1 MAGQEREGDEMTVI
15 AQGSRVTLSYIGTLD
30 NGRIFHS
37 TEEAGPLIF
46 TVGNDEVFAALERA
60 VLGLKAGEA
69 RNVVIPAEEA
79 YGPRRGENII
89 SVARQAFPGDGE
101 IAVGRRVSIEFSG
114 GVSRVMLVTAVSE
127 TEVTLDGNHP
137 LAGCDLT
144 FALRVDAVE
153 GP

>member
-1 MAGQEREGDEMTVI
+1 MSEIRH
-15 AQGSRVTLSYIGTLD
+15 GSRVTLSYIGTLD

-37 TEEAGPLIF
+37 TEEQGPLVF

-60 VLGLKAGEA
+60 VVGLKAGEV
-69 RNVVIPAEEA
+69 RNVAISADEA
-79 YGPRRGENII
+79 YGPRRRENII
-89 SVARQAFPGDGE
+89 TVARQAFPADRE
-101 IAVGRRVSIEFSG
+101 IAVGRRVSIEFRG
-114 GVSRVMLVTAVSE
+114 GVSRVMLVTAVTE

-153 GP
+153 